1 MNQHVVMIA
10 LAVGALV
17 VVGYIVV
24 MRVFFKESAELD
36 KHIDLTKM
44 KKWRDEDED

>member
-1 MNQHVVMIA
+1 MNAHVVMIA

-17 VVGYIVV
+17 VVGYVLV

-36 KHIDLTKM
+36 KKIDLTKM
-44 KKWRDEDED
+44 KKWQDDEE

>member
-1 MNQHVVMIA
+1 MNHHVAIIA

-17 VVGYIVV
+17 VLGYILV

-36 KHIDLTKM
+36 KKIDVTKM
-44 KKWRDEDED
+44 KKWDDDEG